1 MTGRYPTT
9 AFHTMTLLVHK
20 CAEML
25 VISMPCGYISVI
37 PDQQWLGVLG
47 AVEQFGSLTG
57 QQTGLGNG
65 CLRST
70 QYGPP
75 LNEDLVNVQRAQL
88 QSLLSCC
95 KLGGYHNWSEVGCT
109 VKKYMSDGVLPVQ
122 TTQTRLLFS
131 FCSSLLRTIEGQ
143 QCQSHYFF
151 CSTLLNIRQ
160 YNMAIY

>member
-1 MTGRYPTT
+1 
-9 AFHTMTLLVHK
+9 MTLLVHK

-25 VISMPCGYISVI
+25 VLSMPCGYISVI

-57 QQTGLGNG
+57 QQTGLGNS

-70 QYGPP
+70 QYGPS

-88 QSLLSCC
+88 QSLLSCY
-95 KLGGYHNWSEVGCT
+95 KLGGYHNWSKVGCT
-109 VKKYMSDGVLPVQ
+109 VRKYMSDGVLPVQ

-131 FCSSLLRTIEGQ
+131 VCSLYQGQ
-143 QCQSHYFF
+143 LKGSNVKAITSFAV
-151 CSTLLNIRQ
+151 Q
-160 YNMAIY
+160 Y